1 MVAAARGSGEPG
13 KDVDVDIGLMLSGQD
28 GLTWE
33 RWRHILALSDR
44 LAIASCFL
52 TDHYFIRLQKDSL
65 EPFLAFVLAAT
76 ETKRI
81 RFGPLVA
88 PVTFRR
94 PVEVGRMAAQLD
106 RLSGDRFVLGLG
118 AGWTEAEHV
127 AYGLPFPSLAE
138 RFDRL
143 DEAVQLVQQLWQ
155 PGPATFDGR
164 YFQLNGADCQPKPAD
179 GRPPILIGGNG
190 ERRTLRLVAQRAN
203 EWNAL
208 NLTPEQYAA
217 KVDVLYRHCEA
228 FDRDPAEIRRS
239 MTVYG
244 LVGPTQ
250 QIVDQVTRGQ
260 SLVLGDSPPDNLE
273 QYRRDAR
280 ANGIFSGSTDEFI
293 DYLGRLAELGLQ
305 EVVLRHFLFDDDSV
319 PEYLSADI
327 APALAAL

>member
-1 MVAAARGSGEPG
+1 
-13 KDVDVDIGLMLSGQD
+13 MLSGQD

-33 RWRHILALSDR
+33 RWRHILALSER

-52 TDHYFIRLQKDSL
+52 TDHYFIRLQKESL

-76 ETKRI
+76 ETRRI
-81 RFGPLVA
+81 RFGPLVT

-94 PVEVGRMAAQLD
+94 PVEVGRMAAQID

-118 AGWTEAEHV
+118 AGWTEAEHI
-127 AYGLPFPSLAE
+127 AYGLPFPPLAE

-143 DEAVQLVQQLWQ
+143 DEAVQLIQHLWQ
-155 PGPATFDGR
+155 PGPATFDGQ
-164 YFQLNGADCQPKPAD
+164 YFQLQGADCRPKPAP

-190 ERRTLRLVAQRAN
+190 ERRTIPLVAQRAD

-217 KVDVLYRHCEA
+217 KLDVFHRHCDV
-228 FDRDPAEIRRS
+228 FDRDPVEIRRS

-244 LVGPTQ
+244 LVGPTP
-250 QIVDQVTRGQ
+250 QIVDQITSEQ
-260 SLVLGDSPPDNLE
+260 SLVLGDTPPDDLD
-273 QYRRDAR
+273 QYRRDVR
-280 ANGIFSGSTDEFI
+280 ANGIFSGSTDEVI
-293 DYLGRLAELGLQ
+293 DYLGRLADLGLH
-305 EVVLRHFLFDDDSV
+305 EIVFRHFLFDVDDV

-327 APALAAL
+327 APALADL

>member
-1 MVAAARGSGEPG
+1 
-13 KDVDVDIGLMLSGQD
+13 MLSGQD

-33 RWRHILALSDR
+33 RWRHILALSER

-52 TDHYFIRLQKDSL
+52 TDHYFIRLQKESL

-76 ETKRI
+76 ETRRI
-81 RFGPLVA
+81 RFGPLVT

-94 PVEVGRMAAQLD
+94 PVEVGRMAAQID

-118 AGWTEAEHV
+118 AGWTEAEHI
-127 AYGLPFPSLAE
+127 AYGLPFPPLAE

-143 DEAVQLVQQLWQ
+143 DEAVQLIQHLWQ
-155 PGPATFDGR
+155 PGPATFDGQ
-164 YFQLNGADCQPKPAD
+164 YFQLQDADCQPKPAP

-190 ERRTLRLVAQRAN
+190 ERRTIPLVAQRAD

-217 KVDVLYRHCEA
+217 KLDVFHRHCDV
-228 FDRDPAEIRRS
+228 FDRDPIEIRRS

-244 LVGPTQ
+244 LVGPTP
-250 QIVDQVTRGQ
+250 QIVDQITREQ
-260 SLVLGDSPPDNLE
+260 SLVLGDTPPDDLD
-273 QYRRDAR
+273 QYRRDVR
-280 ANGIFSGSTDEFI
+280 ADGIFSGSTDEVI
-293 DYLGRLAELGLQ
+293 DYLGRLADLGLQ
-305 EVVLRHFLFDDDSV
+305 EIVFRHFLFDVDDV

-327 APALAAL
+327 APALADL